1 MPLGAGGQL
10 DAKTAQKTIIG
21 FMFSSRRPM
30 DNQTLAG
37 AKITRLDR

>member
-21 FMFSSRRPM
+21 FSFP
-30 DNQTLAG
+30 AG
-37 AKITRLDR
+37 ARWTTRP